1 MACAINVKLDQLVL
15 QGLGNVLQ
23 VVESVGVMDM
33 NSIMKHSLLE
43 ALENEW
49 LTDGSHGGC
58 GWYAISLLSFRSSND
73 KSEKSGSTFVGS
85 SGQRDGHSHL

>member
-1 MACAINVKLDQLVL
+1 
-15 QGLGNVLQ
+15 
-23 VVESVGVMDM
+23 
-33 NSIMKHSLLE
+33 MKHSLLE

-49 LTDGSHGGC
+49 LTDSSHGGC